1 MATVALFGIFI
12 GLFLINVPVAL
23 SLCISSAIILAVTT
37 DFSLY
42 MIAQRMFSAL
52 DSNTLMAIPGFVFA
66 GVIMAEGGISKY
78 LINCLRC
85 WVGHFRGGLS
95 VVTILACMLFAA
107 ISGSSPATA
116 AAIGGILIP
125 AMVRGGYDK
134 KYAMGLVA
142 ASGTLGI
149 LIPPSIS
156 FVLIGVTAE
165 QSIGKLFTAGIL
177 PGILLGG
184 CLIIVA
190 VIYARKY
197 NYGGEAKATWKE
209 RWTSTISA
217 IPGILMPIII
227 LGSIYGGITTP
238 TESSII
244 ACFYSLFV
252 AKFIYRELSFQK
264 FRLILRETIGTSAMI
279 FLIIPAAMTFGLY
292 LTSEQVPQKVV
303 EWTMSTNL
311 SIAMFWIITQSM
323 FFVMGTFLEAVSII
337 LITLPILIP
346 VIDLLGI
353 HPIHF
358 AVVMVVNM
366 ELAMITPP
374 VGLNLF
380 VVAGIA
386 KSKLE
391 QVVRGVLPF
400 LIVMLIDLLIL
411 VLLPEISLFLPG
423 RLH

>member
-1 MATVALFGIFI
+1 MATAALFGIFI
-12 GLFLINVPVAL
+12 GMFLINVPVAI
-23 SLCISSAIILAVTT
+23 SLCISSIIILAATT

-66 GVIMAEGGISKY
+66 GVIMAEGGLSKY
-78 LINCLRC
+78 LIGCMKA
-85 WVGHFRGGLS
+85 WVGHVRGGLS

-134 KYAMGLVA
+134 NYAMGIVA
-142 ASGTLGI
+142 AGGTLGI

-165 QSIGKLFTAGIL
+165 LSIGKLFTAGML
-177 PGILLGG
+177 PGFFLGG

-190 VIYARKY
+190 IIYARKY
-197 NYGGEAKATWKE
+197 NYGGEEKVVWKE
-209 RWTSTISA
+209 KWTATYRA
-217 IPGILMPIII
+217 IPGIVMPVII
-227 LGSIYGGITTP
+227 LGSIYGGIATP
-238 TESSII
+238 TEASIV
-244 ACFYSLFV
+244 ACFYALFV
-252 AKFIYRELSFQK
+252 AKFIYRELSWQK
-264 FRLILRETIGTSAMI
+264 FRMILRETIGTSSMI

-303 EWTMSTNL
+303 EWAMSTNL
-311 SIAMFWIITQSM
+311 SIVMFWIITQTM
-323 FFVMGTFLEAVSII
+323 FFIMGTFLEAVSII
-337 LITLPILIP
+337 LITLPILLP
-346 VIDLLGI
+346 VIHFLDI
-353 HPIHF
+353 NPIHF

-380 VVAGIA
+380 VVAGVA
-386 KSKLE
+386 KAKLE

-400 LIVMLIDLLIL
+400 LVTMFLVLIL
-411 VLLPEISLFLPG
+411 LVLFPRISLLLPEL
-423 RLH
+423 LH